1 MPLLLSLEPPLLFSL
16 YFSRESLCMQT
27 IKNEK
32 KKKINKSD
40 SENEEIN

>member
-32 KKKINKSD
+32 KKINKSD